1 LKTKKTDCPSSKRQ
15 RSSLVKTAA
24 DEKPD
29 APSTNRAAFKI
40 AEAATQ
46 KLAKLVENHPQFHLR
61 MENMLEYIY
70 KHLEPKV
77 STAISRQKNEESSV
91 IYKLSNDE
99 LKLCFGYLGEYQY
112 RYTAGHHI
120 GSNKYTMTLS
130 EIRNKP
136 ASIVLQWQCPVR
148 NCIWQRLTGITRD
161 CSPARRGMARWR
173 FWNGHRI
180 LVTISI

>member
-1 LKTKKTDCPSSKRQ
+1 
-15 RSSLVKTAA
+15 
-24 DEKPD
+24 
-29 APSTNRAAFKI
+29 
-40 AEAATQ
+40 
-46 KLAKLVENHPQFHLR
+46 